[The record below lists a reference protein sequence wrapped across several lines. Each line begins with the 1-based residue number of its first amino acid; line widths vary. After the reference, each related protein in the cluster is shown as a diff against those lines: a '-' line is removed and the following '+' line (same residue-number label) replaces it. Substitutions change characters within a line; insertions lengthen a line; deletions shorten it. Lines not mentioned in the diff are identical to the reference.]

1 MSRPAKTA
9 PRRRRERPA
18 VVMSLAA
25 ALLLAAACGAP
36 PPGTSS
42 RGADPSSPVA
52 STAAVIPSPT
62 TPEAAPALPDIPLH
76 KATLAPAPREPAPP
90 RFLRVEGTSIAV
102 DVVEVG
108 VGPDNAMVI
117 PDSFYQAG
125 WYRYGTVPG
134 EKEGSAVIAA
144 HVDTLTDV
152 APFAELKRLEPGAR
166 VTVEQD
172 DGGVLE
178 YEVARVESVDK
189 GNLDGA
195 ALFRRDG
202 PPELK
207 LVTCGGRWLDERQDY
222 SDNVI
227 VTAVPR

>member
-1 MSRPAKTA
+1 MSRPATTA
-9 PRRRRERPA
+9 TRRVRERPA
-18 VVMSLAA
+18 VVISLTAT
-25 ALLLAAACGAP
+25 LLLATACGAP
-36 PPGTSS
+36 APGSVP
-42 RGADPSSPVA
+42 ASPAA
-52 STAAVIPSPT
+52 STVAEAPVRTAAEP
-62 TPEAAPALPDIPLH
+62 APVLPDIPLR
-76 KATLAPAPREPAPP
+76 KATPAPPPREPAPP

-102 DVVEVG
+102 EVVEVG

-152 APFAELKRLEPGAR
+152 APFAELKRLDAGAR
-166 VTVEQD
+166 VTVEQA

-178 YEVARVESVDK
+178 YTVARVESVDK
-189 GNLDGA
+189 GDLDGGT
-195 ALFRRDG
+195 LFRRDG

>member
-1 MSRPAKTA
+1 MTRPARTDTL
-9 PRRRRERPA
+9 RRRDRPA

-25 ALLLAAACGAP
+25 ALLLATAC
-36 PPGTSS
+36 GTSS
-42 RGADPSSPVA
+42 PGTRPGADPSAPA
-52 STAAVIPSPT
+52 AGTAAAAPSRT
-62 TPEAAPALPDIPLH
+62 VPEAAPDLPDIPLH

-125 WYRYGTVPG
+125 WYRHGTVPG
-134 EKEGSAVIAA
+134 AKEGSAVIAA

-152 APFAELKRLEPGAR
+152 APFAELKRLDPGAR
-166 VTVEQD
+166 VTVEQA

-178 YEVARVESVDK
+178 YEVSRVESVDK
-189 GNLDGA
+189 GDLDGA